1 MKNNFK
7 DRFARF
13 KFNTGAA
20 LMLLALAALIA
31 AAAFIQSGGGSV
43 QAQQQPLDTPT
54 PAPATDPDFPADFLA
69 DFPLPKS
76 KTPPLG
82 NLDSM
87 LSQLVERVEQGIS
100 TADSA
105 AADAPISRGES
116 VAVTFYTQ
124 GDAAALADFLSANGG
139 DPRNVGEGYVEAY
152 APISL
157 LVRASEQPGVVSAR
171 AIVPPQ
177 PADDAPLSLDSKNA
191 PSKGNVV
198 SQGVALHG
206 ASAWH
211 TAGYTGAGVRV
222 GIIDGGFAGFR
233 DLMGSELPANV
244 TLRCYTDI
252 GVFSSNLSDCESAD
266 EGNHATIVSE
276 SLLDIAPDVTLYIAN
291 PVSRGDLKT
300 AVDWLISQDVDVI
313 NHSIS
318 RSWDGPGDGTSPFTD
333 SPLRS
338 VDAAVSGGIMFAN
351 SAGNNGNSSWFGTW
365 SDPDNNGFM
374 NFRDD
379 ADLNAF
385 RLEAGDRLT
394 AQLRWSDS
402 WGGADTDLDLRLYY
416 NGEVAAASENV
427 QSGGSQHV
435 PREVLDVTVRVSGVF
450 GLAVGRYE
458 GDIPDWIQL
467 QALTG
472 QRLNFFSEGG
482 SITNPAESANP
493 GMLAVGAT
501 HHWDTNTIASY
512 SSRGPTT
519 DGRTKPDI
527 VGVACASV
535 VGMQAI
541 DLPNGERC
549 WFSGTSQAS
558 PHVAGLAALVK
569 DAFPAYTPQQIAGY
583 LKTNAQPRGAKPN
596 NAWGHGFAR
605 LPAPPQTAAPATATA
620 TPSPTAT
627 SVSGGT
633 DPVPTPIGG
642 GGDLAGRVSALEQQT
657 GALQRLV
664 QSLQSLIQALTN
676 RVAALEQGGGG
687 GGPVA
692 TATATA
698 TPTATPS
705 PTPTSVSG
713 GTDPQ
718 PTPVGGG
725 DCVQPIEPGTIS
737 GTWTTDCVTAN
748 APDGNTYYAKFY
760 TFTLDAAAEA
770 TITLFSTDSN
780 YLYLLA
786 GAGMD
791 GDVEQQAGEPP
802 TTTNTITANLLPGSY
817 TIEATTYNPTT
828 TGDFT
833 LELTLAP

>member
-1 MKNNFK
+1 MKNNSK
-7 DRFARF
+7 DRFARL
-13 KFNTGAA
+13 KVNTGAA
-20 LMLLALAALIA
+20 LALLALAAMIA
-31 AAAFIQSGGGSV
+31 LAAFIQSGGGSV

-54 PAPATDPDFPADFLA
+54 PAPATDPDFPANFLA

-100 TADSA
+100 TANSA
-105 AADAPISRGES
+105 ASDAPISRGES

-124 GDAAALADFLSANGG
+124 GDAASLADFLRANGG

-152 APISL
+152 VPISL
-157 LVRASEQPGVVSAR
+157 LVRASERPGVVR
-171 AIVPPQ
+171 VQAIVPPQ
-177 PADDAPLSLDSKNA
+177 PADDAPLSLDSKSA
-191 PSKGNVV
+191 PSKGNVT

-206 ASAWH
+206 ADAWH
-211 TAGYTGAGVRV
+211 DAGYTGEGVKV
-222 GIIDGGFAGFR
+222 GVIDTNFTGFSA
-233 DLMGSELPANV
+233 LMGSELPTNV
-244 TLRCYTDI
+244 TARCYTDI
-252 GVFSSNLSDCESAD
+252 GEFSAALANCQSGDN
-266 EGNHATIVSE
+266 NHGTVVAE
-276 SLLDIAPDVTLYIAN
+276 SLLDIAPDVTLYISN
-291 PVSRGDLKT
+291 PKSTGDLKT
-300 AVDWLISQDVDVI
+300 TVDWMISQDVDVI
-313 NHSIS
+313 NHSVAIT
-318 RSWDGPGDGTSPFTD
+318 WDGPGDGTSPFAN

-338 VDAAVSGGIMFAN
+338 VNAAVSSGAMWAN
-351 SAGNNGNSSWFGTW
+351 AAGNSNEDTWFGSW
-365 SDPDNNGFM
+365 ADPDNNGFL
-374 NFRDD
+374 NFRGN

-427 QSGGSQHV
+427 QSGESQHI
-435 PREVLDVTVRVSGVF
+435 PREVLDVTVRVGGVF

-458 GDIPDWIQL
+458 GDIPEWVQL
-467 QALTG
+467 QTFTG
-472 QRLNFFSEGG
+472 QNLNFSSEGG

-501 HHWDTNTIASY
+501 HYWDTNTIAWY
-512 SSRGPTT
+512 SSRGPAP
-519 DGRTKPDI
+519 DNRNKPDI
-527 VGVACASV
+527 TGAACASV
-535 VGMQAI
+535 VGMQAVN
-541 DLPNGERC
+541 LPNGQQC

-569 DAFPAYTPQQIAGY
+569 DAFPAYTPQQIASY

-596 NAWGHGFAR
+596 NTWGHGFAR
-605 LPAPPQTAAPATATA
+605 LPAPPQTAAPATAT
-620 TPSPTAT
+620 PSPTAT
-627 SVSGGT
+627 SVSA
-633 DPVPTPIGG
+633 PAPTPIGG

-664 QSLQSLIQALTN
+664 QSLQSLIQALTS

-705 PTPTSVSG
+705 PTPTSVA

-725 DCVQPIEPGTIS
+725 DCVQPIEPGTTS

-791 GDVEQQAGEPP
+791 GDVEREAGDTPSS
-802 TTTNTITANLLPGSY
+802 TNTIIATLQAGSY

-833 LELTLAP
+833 LELTLAR